1 MKEQMNL
8 RKAVFKAKK
17 EFTQIK
23 VNAEYTLGSTVIKY
37 ADIQQI
43 MSAIAPSLVKNN
55 IDTVTTVKRVKGHEI
70 EADRDVITRLIHV
83 DRGESEEYILP
94 CKLRNPEKTSDQAAA
109 HTTGRRYN
117 LIGAFGLTIEKDGGI
132 DEEGYIIPD
141 EETSTTEEDILKG
154 IKAEEVQLLAELTAE
169 LNSAATKTELQDL
182 WLKETETRNTKL
194 GKFMQNILGIAK
206 DKLKDTLK
214 DAA

>member
-1 MKEQMNL
+1 MKEQMKL
-8 RKAVFKAKK
+8 RKAVFDAKK
-17 EFTQIK
+17 EFLEIK

-43 MSAIAPSLVKNN
+43 MSAIAPSLLKNN

-83 DRGESEEYILP
+83 DSGESEEYIFP

-117 LIGAFGLTIEKDGGI
+117 LIGAFGLMIEKDGGI

-141 EETSTTEEDILKG
+141 EETSTTEQEILEG
-154 IKAEEVQLLAELTAE
+154 IRAEEVQLLAELTAE
-169 LNSAATKTELQDL
+169 LNSAATRGELQNL
-182 WLKETETRNTKL
+182 WKKKTETRNTKL
-194 GKFMQNILGIAK
+194 GSFMQHVLGIAK
-206 DKLKDTLK
+206 DKLKEDLK

>member
-1 MKEQMNL
+1 MKEQMQL
-8 RKAVFKAKK
+8 RKAVFEAKK
-17 EFTQIK
+17 SFESIK
-23 VNAEYTLGSTVIKY
+23 VNAEYKLGSTVIKY

-43 MSAIAPSLVKNN
+43 MSKIAPSLLANN
-55 IDTVTTVKRVKGHEI
+55 IDTVTTVKRVEGHEV

-83 DRGESEEYILP
+83 DSGESEEYIFP

-141 EETSTTEEDILKG
+141 EETSTTEEDILNG
-154 IKAEEVQLLAELTAE
+154 IKAEDVQLLAELTAE
-169 LNSAATKTELQDL
+169 LNSAATKDELLSIWKKKNKQV
-182 WLKETETRNTKL
+182 KEL
-194 GKFMQNILGIAK
+194 GNFMQNVLGIAK
-206 DKLKDTLK
+206 DKLKEDLK